1 MVRVAVFASGNG
13 GNFESLVKTS
23 REWDNPPCRIELL
36 IVDKKNAFAIKRAE
50 NLGIPCY
57 VVSLKEC
64 ADKKEYEEKI
74 IKILEDNNIE
84 LVALAGYMKIIS
96 EVLLNAYRNKIINI
110 HPAYLPNFP
119 GKDGI
124 GDAFRAG
131 ASETGVTIHYVDEG
145 VDSGEIIYQE
155 KLIIDKSWDIEKL
168 EEEIHKIEHRIYP
181 MVLKQLCEKIEEE
194 RS

>member
-13 GNFESLVKTS
+13 GNFESLVRKC
-23 REWDNPPCRIELL
+23 RESDNPPCRIELF
-36 IVDKKNAFAIKRAE
+36 IVDKKNAFAVKRAE

-84 LVALAGYMKIIS
+84 LVALAGYKKIIS

-194 RS
+194 RN

>member
-13 GNFESLVKTS
+13 GNFESIVKTS
-23 REWDNPPCRIELL
+23 REWKHSPCSIELL
-36 IVDKKNAFAIKRAE
+36 IVDKKNAFAIERAKKLE
-50 NLGIPCY
+50 IPY
-57 VVSLKEC
+57 YIVSLKEC
-64 ADKKEYEEKI
+64 GSKQAYEEKI
-74 IKILEDNNIE
+74 VEILKKNNIE
-84 LVALAGYMKIIS
+84 LIALAGYMKIITD
-96 EVLLNAYRNKIINI
+96 VLLNAYRNKIINI

-131 ASETGVTIHYVDEG
+131 VSETGVTIHYVDEG

-155 KLIIDKSWDIEKL
+155 KLVIDKSWDIEKL

-194 RS
+194 RN

>member
-13 GNFESLVKTS
+13 GNFESIVRTS
-23 REWDNPPCRIELL
+23 REWEHSPCSIELL

-57 VVSLKEC
+57 IVSLKEC
-64 ADKKEYEEKI
+64 GSKQAYEEKI
-74 IKILEDNNIE
+74 VEILKENKIE
-84 LVALAGYMKIIS
+84 LVALAGYMKIITD
-96 EVLLNAYRNKIINI
+96 VLLNAYRNKIINI

-131 ASETGVTIHYVDEG
+131 VSETGVTIHYVDEG

-155 KLIIDKSWDIEKL
+155 KLTIDKSWDIEKL

-194 RS
+194 RN

>member
-13 GNFESLVKTS
+13 GNFQSIVETS
-23 REWDNPPCRIELL
+23 RKDVNRSYNIELL
-36 IVDKKNAFAIKRAE
+36 IVDKKNAFAIERAK
-50 NLGIPCY
+50 NLEVPYY
-57 VVSLKEC
+57 VVSLK
-64 ADKKEYEEKI
+64 DFSSKKEYEEKI
-74 IKILEDNNIE
+74 IEILKDNNIE
-84 LVALAGYMKIIS
+84 LIALAGYMKIVS
-96 EVLLNAYRNKIINI
+96 ETLLKAYENKIVNI

-145 VDSGEIIYQE
+145 VDSGKIIYQE
-155 KLIIDKSWDIEKL
+155 KLIIEKDWDIEKL

-181 MVLKQLCEKIEEE
+181 KVLEKLCK
-194 RS
+194 

>member
-13 GNFESLVKTS
+13 GNFESIVKTG
-23 REWDNPPCRIELL
+23 REWKDSPYSIELL

-57 VVSLKEC
+57 VVSLKDCES
-64 ADKKEYEEKI
+64 KKEYEEKI
-74 IKILEDNNIE
+74 VKILKDNKIE
-84 LVALAGYMKIIS
+84 LIALAGYMKIITD
-96 EVLLNAYRNKIINI
+96 VLLNAYRDKIINI

-194 RS
+194 RN

>member
-13 GNFESLVKTS
+13 GNFESIVRTS
-23 REWDNPPCRIELL
+23 REWKHSPCSIELL
-36 IVDKKNAFAIKRAE
+36 IVDKKNAYAIKRAE

-64 ADKKEYEEKI
+64 ESKKEYEEKI
-74 IKILEDNNIE
+74 IEILRKNNIE
-84 LVALAGYMKIIS
+84 IIALAGYMKIIS
-96 EVLLNAYRNKIINI
+96 DVLLNAYRDKIINI

-124 GDAFRAG
+124 GDAYRAG
-131 ASETGVTIHYVDEG
+131 VKETGVTIHYVDEG
-145 VDSGEIIYQE
+145 VDSGKIIYQE
-155 KLIIDKSWDIEKL
+155 KLMIDKEWSLEKL

-194 RS
+194 RN

>member
-1 MVRVAVFASGNG
+1 M
-13 GNFESLVKTS
+13 
-23 REWDNPPCRIELL
+23 
-36 IVDKKNAFAIKRAE
+36 
-50 NLGIPCY
+50 
-57 VVSLKEC
+57 
-64 ADKKEYEEKI
+64 
-74 IKILEDNNIE
+74 
-84 LVALAGYMKIIS
+84 ALAGYMKIIS

-131 ASETGVTIHYVDEG
+131 AEETGITIHYVDEG

-155 KLIIDKSWDIEKL
+155 KLKIEKSWDLEKL

-181 MVLKQLCEKIEEE
+181 MILKELCEKIEEE
-194 RS
+194 RK